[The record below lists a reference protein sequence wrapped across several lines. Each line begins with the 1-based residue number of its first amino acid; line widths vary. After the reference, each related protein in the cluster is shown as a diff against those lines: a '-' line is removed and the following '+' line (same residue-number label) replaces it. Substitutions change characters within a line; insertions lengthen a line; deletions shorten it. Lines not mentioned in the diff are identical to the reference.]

1 MEEVT
6 INYHADNENFAEIIV
21 QETNTGCAQSIEMS
35 REAYRQLETLIANNP
50 MSAGAASS
58 NEDGALPIQH
68 VGQSLPDDVPLFID
82 WLDKYFE
89 HYRNDALYKEKR
101 TGKIYPQSELYYK
114 HYKKA
119 YKL

>member
-35 REAYRQLETLIANNP
+35 REAHRQLETLIANNL

-58 NEDGALPIQH
+58 NENGALSIQH
-68 VGQSLPDDVPLFID
+68 VGDMFSLD
-82 WLDKYFE
+82 
-89 HYRNDALYKEKR
+89 
-101 TGKIYPQSELYYK
+101 EL
-114 HYKKA
+114 KKA
-119 YKL
+119 YEAGENNFGCYTYKPFEEWYKENYR